1 MNRRTFLT
9 NTTLLSGMMM
19 TNSTDAFSLQ
29 SDLRSIPNLLCLWD
43 FSGKQ
48 PLQASGKY
56 AYVLQEPTGPIPVIK
71 GGVLSGYSL
80 DIKEHEY
87 LTIPRAECPG
97 LNIRGKN
104 AQVTVLAWV
113 KRQPKSN
120 GSSECEAIA
129 GLWNETQKKRQYCL
143 FLNIRLHES
152 GEQVCGHISGVGGPT
167 PGEKWCID
175 VAIGQTPVLFDEWTF
190 VAMIYDGQQIK
201 SYRNGTFDG
210 RANRNPYPYAEGI
223 FDGGDDGADFTVG
236 AVHRLGRIGNDF
248 VGQLG
253 GLAIFDR
260 ALSEQ
265 EIQQIHQKYPL
276 NNPGRLSTLATGLNF
291 PEGPAFAPDGS
302 LWAVELKGE
311 SLVQYHN
318 GNLKRFRV
326 GGGPNG
332 MAIDGQGKIWY
343 CDSAQRAIRRFDP
356 ETEKT
361 ETILDQIDGEPLN
374 KPNDLAFD
382 SAGNLVFT
390 CPGESRQE
398 PTGYVAVRT
407 RDGTVKKITTGKY
420 FPNGLAFS
428 ADGKTLILAETY
440 RHRLWK
446 GAWNA
451 ETGDWTD
458 AAVWATV
465 QGPQGPGG
473 PDGMAFGEE
482 GNLYVAVYG
491 TGKIHVINKHG
502 AVVHQI
508 DLPGQNPTNCA
519 FDPSGRLGLVIT
531 EAEKG
536 HLIAYKTPLKGSLKI
551 L

>member
-1 MNRRTFLT
+1 MNRRAFLT

-19 TNSTDAFSLQ
+19 TNSTTGFSFATELF
-29 SDLRSIPNLLCLWD
+29 SVPNLLCLWD
-43 FSGKQ
+43 FLGKQ
-48 PLQASGKY
+48 PLRAKGKY
-56 AYVLQEPTGPIPVIK
+56 AYQLQAPTGTVSIVK

-87 LTIPRAECPG
+87 LTIPRADCPG

-120 GSSECEAIA
+120 GNAECEAIA
-129 GLWNETQKKRQYCL
+129 GMWNETQKKRQYCL

-167 PGEKWCID
+167 PGEKWCVD
-175 VAIGQTPVLFDEWTF
+175 VAIGQTPVQFDEWTY
-190 VAMIYDGQQIK
+190 VAMTYDGQQIK
-201 SYRNGTFDG
+201 SYRNGQFDG

-223 FDGGDDGADFTVG
+223 FDGGEDGADFTVG
-236 AVHRLGRIGNDF
+236 AVHRLGKIGNDF

-253 GLAIFDR
+253 GLAVFDR
-260 ALSEQ
+260 ALSAD
-265 EIQQIHQKYPL
+265 EIQQIHKNHPL
-276 NNPGRLSTLATGLNF
+276 INPSRNSILATGLNF
-291 PEGPAFAPDGS
+291 PEGPAFAKDGS

-311 SLVQYHN
+311 SLFQYRDGKLN
-318 GNLKRFRV
+318 RFWV

-332 MAIDGQGKIWY
+332 IAIDSQEKIWF
-343 CDSAQRAIRRFDP
+343 CDSTQRAIRQFDP
-356 ETEKT
+356 ETKKT
-361 ETILDQIDGEPLN
+361 ETILAQIDGKPLN

-382 SAGNLVFT
+382 SVGNLVFT

-398 PTGYVAVRT
+398 PTGYVGVRM

-428 ADGKTLILAETY
+428 ANGKSLVLAETY

-446 GAWNA
+446 GAWNS
-451 ETGDWTD
+451 ETGDWAD
-458 AAVWATV
+458 ANVWATV

-491 TGKIHVINKHG
+491 TGKIHVINRHG
-502 AVVHQI
+502 MVIHLI
-508 DLPGQNPTNCA
+508 ELPGQNPTNCA
-519 FDPSGRLGLVIT
+519 FDPLGRLGLVIT

-536 HLIAYKTPLKGSLKI
+536 QLITYKTPLTGSLKI
-551 L
+551 